1 MIVGNPSENS
11 TIERITIKG
20 YVALQRGTADVQG
33 VFLNPLSRTNRKVQH
48 RTCQCTSLEFPH
60 LLLLTFKMTT
70 RGNFTPVRH
79 PVFLSSSRI
88 KKKKRKINF
97 RFVQAIESISIILGL
112 LFVASRLDRKKKKKE
127 KKKYEFLIRPSKKKI
142 ANCAHFCRI
151 AGD

>member
-1 MIVGNPSENS
+1 MIVSNPSENS
-11 TIERITIKG
+11 AIERITIKE

-33 VFLNPLSRTNRKVQH
+33 VFLNPLSRTNRKMQH

-88 KKKKRKINF
+88 KKRKKERSIFDSSKQSNRFRLFWDYYLSRRDWIVKKKRKKKRNTNF
-97 RFVQAIESISIILGL
+97 
-112 LFVASRLDRKKKKKE
+112 
-127 KKKYEFLIRPSKKKI
+127 
-142 ANCAHFCRI
+142 
-151 AGD
+151 

>member
-11 TIERITIKG
+11 TIERTTIKG

-79 PVFLSSSRI
+79 SHSSPPR
-88 KKKKRKINF
+88 
-97 RFVQAIESISIILGL
+97 E
-112 LFVASRLDRKKKKKE
+112 
-127 KKKYEFLIRPSKKKI
+127 
-142 ANCAHFCRI
+142 
-151 AGD
+151 